1 MINRA
6 SALVTSLD
14 GLRLALLCLFWGLAA
29 FGLTKI
35 AFGLPIPVSVAQF
48 PPYGIAVG
56 IVLFVLGTFVT
67 DIRGLAIGAGGAALG
82 ALSAVG
88 LLATSVGRGDVMLY
102 GLPLALIAAPGL
114 AVFSHSVFHLRPA
127 LARRGMSLVVGGFA
141 AGLLV
146 FASVLVRVVLRGTYH
161 GPQVGTTAMAFLA
174 IASLVGVVAIV
185 AWRLRATPPAG

>member
-6 SALVTSLD
+6 SAVVTSLD
-14 GLRLALLCLFWGLAA
+14 GLRLSLFCLFAGLAA

-35 AFGLPIPVSVAQF
+35 AFNLPIPVSVAQF
-48 PPYGIAVG
+48 PAYGIAVG
-56 IVLFVLGTFVT
+56 LVLFVLGTFVT
-67 DIRGLAIGAGGAALG
+67 DIRGLAIGAGGAGLG
-82 ALSAVG
+82 ALSGVG

-102 GLPLALIAAPGL
+102 GLPLAVLAAPGL
-114 AVFSHSVFHLRPA
+114 AVFSHSVLHLRPA

-161 GPQVGTTAMAFLA
+161 GPQIGTTAMAVVA
-174 IASLVGVVAIV
+174 IVSLVGVLAIFL
-185 AWRLRATPPAG
+185 WRRGPTPPPA

>member
-6 SALVTSLD
+6 SAIVTSLD
-14 GLRLALLCLFWGLAA
+14 GLRLALFCLFWGLAA

-48 PPYGIAVG
+48 PAYGIAVG
-56 IVLFVLGTFVT
+56 IVLFILGTFVT

-82 ALSAVG
+82 AMSGVG

-102 GLPLALIAAPGL
+102 GLPLAVITAPGL

-127 LARRGMSLVVGGFA
+127 LARRGMSLVVAGFA

-161 GPQVGTTAMAFLA
+161 GPQIGTTAMAVLA
-174 IASLVGVVAIV
+174 IGSLVGVVVVIL
-185 AWRLRATPPAG
+185 WRQQQAAPPG